1 MVTVG
6 ERIGGNKVP
15 SVINLGVLNVNTPQ
29 QNSAVTVGQSIVT
42 GMDANRK
49 YNLAFGGTF
58 GLFNIIA
65 TNIGNNVDSFDG
77 IDGVIF
83 DQDFKPSFGGN
94 I

>member
-1 MVTVG
+1 M
-6 ERIGGNKVP
+6 P

-58 GLFNIIA
+58 GLFNIVSM
-65 TNIGNNVDSFDG
+65 NVGNNIDSLDG
-77 IDGVIF
+77 IDGVIL
-83 DQDFKPSFGGN
+83 DQDFKPNLGGN

>member
-1 MVTVG
+1 M
-6 ERIGGNKVP
+6 P

-29 QNSAVTVGQSIVT
+29 QNSAITVGESILT

-58 GLFNIIA
+58 GLFNIVSA
-65 TNIGNNVDSFDG
+65 NIGNNIDSLDG

-83 DQDFKPSFGGN
+83 DQDIKPNFGAN
-94 I
+94 V